1 MTTTKEND
9 PRVQDRVKRNLNR
22 IQGLPAVS
30 DVVAKIISL
39 ADNPTVSGQQVAEIV
54 GRDQSMVTSILK
66 IVNSPFYGLN
76 RRVSSINHAI
86 VLLGY
91 RTIRNIALSTTLVN
105 SFAGPARDKRFDRAG
120 FWTHSVCTATAA
132 KLLAA
137 RFPDADAE
145 EAFLAGLIHD
155 MGQIVFDHYF
165 SREFTLV
172 LDFQEAR
179 QCSLV
184 EAEMAIFGL
193 DHAEVGTLVARKW
206 NFPPPVAEAI
216 ASHHKPQEALA
227 ASNLAVCVYLANEL
241 TEMTETR
248 RSAET
253 PSTEPVDPQARFE
266 SIDPAVRAHL
276 RLTPEGLDALLVE
289 LEGEMEKA
297 RTFLSALNI

>member
-22 IQGLPAVS
+22 IQGLPALS

-39 ADNPTVSGQQVAEIV
+39 ADSPTVSGQQVAEIV

-105 SFAGPARDKRFDRAG
+105 SFAGPACDRRFDRG
-120 FWTHSVCTATAA
+120 RFWTHSVCTASAA

-165 SREFTLV
+165 SREFSV
-172 LDFQEAR
+172 ALDYQEAKK
-179 QCSLV
+179 CSLV
-184 EAEMAIFGL
+184 EAEKAIFGL

-206 NFPPPVAEAI
+206 NFPPLVAEAI
-216 ASHHKPQEALA
+216 ATHHRAKDALA
-227 ASNLAVCVYLANEL
+227 ASNLAACVYLANEL
-241 TEMTETR
+241 ARISELR
-248 RSAET
+248 LAET
-253 PSTEPVDPQARFE
+253 PSSDPKDGTSCFDRIDVD
-266 SIDPAVRAHL
+266 VRTHL
-276 RLTPEGLDALLVE
+276 RLTPEGLDALLADF
-289 LEGEMEKA
+289 EGEMEKA
-297 RTFLSALNI
+297 RTFLSALNV